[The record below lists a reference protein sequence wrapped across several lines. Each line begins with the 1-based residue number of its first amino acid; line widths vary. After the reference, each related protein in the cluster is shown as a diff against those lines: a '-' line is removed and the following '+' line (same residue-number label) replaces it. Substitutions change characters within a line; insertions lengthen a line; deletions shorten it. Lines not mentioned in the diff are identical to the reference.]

1 MRSRGFLVVVSGPSG
16 AGKNTL
22 LNAVMPL
29 IPDLRYSVSVT
40 TRPARPGE
48 QDGVDYYFADD
59 AEFDRLIDEGRFLE
73 WAEFCGYRYGTERRF
88 VEECL
93 DQGQIVITDIDIQG
107 AKQIKASMPDGV
119 FVFVLPPSISELRTR
134 LLHRGTEGEDA
145 ISLRLETALEE
156 LQAISYYDY
165 WILNDD
171 IQKASSALE
180 AVIRAEKSRVSRL
193 EKDVLTAKYLEGGT
207 RRL

>member
-48 QDGVDYYFADD
+48 QEGVDYYFVDD
-59 AEFDRLIDEGRFLE
+59 AEFDRLTEEGRFME

-119 FVFVLPPSISELRTR
+119 FVFVLPPSISELRSR

-145 ISLRLETALEE
+145 ISQRLETALEE

-171 IQKASSALE
+171 IQKASNMLE
-180 AVIRAEKSRVSRL
+180 AIIRAEKSRVLRL
-193 EKDVLTAKYLEGGT
+193 EKDVLTAKYLEGGM
-207 RRL
+207 RRI